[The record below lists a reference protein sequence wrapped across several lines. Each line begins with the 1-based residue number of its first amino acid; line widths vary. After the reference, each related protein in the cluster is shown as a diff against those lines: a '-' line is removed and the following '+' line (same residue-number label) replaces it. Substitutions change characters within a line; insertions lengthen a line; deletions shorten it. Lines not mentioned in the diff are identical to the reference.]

1 MSPVDESERQR
12 YLDFQEKQ
20 ISALREENYQLK
32 RTIKGFLTFV
42 QFEIPPEIDLTVP
55 EDREQSWTDA
65 AKKLKALYIPIC
77 QVVVDLAKGTQN
89 SVGYDDIIR
98 RVEYRYPGLYAGIGK
113 DPHGTIT
120 ARCRELRKQGFLIT
134 PLGEKGRFLP
144 GPRLVKGERP

>member
-1 MSPVDESERQR
+1 MAVNPAR
-12 YLDFQEKQ
+12 YRDHMTFLE
-20 ISALREENYQLK
+20 AATARLREENYQLK
-32 RTIKGFLTFV
+32 RTIKGLLSFV

-55 EDREQSWTDA
+55 EDRDQSWTDL
-65 AKKLKALYIPIC
+65 AKKLNALNNPIC
-77 QVVVDLAKGTQN
+77 QIVEDLAKATQN
-89 SVGYDDIIR
+89 SVHYDEIIR
-98 RVEYRYPGLYAGIGK
+98 TVEYRYPGLYAGIGK

>member
-1 MSPVDESERQR
+1 MTVDEAKRQDYIS
-12 YLDFQEKQ
+12 YLHNQ
-20 ISALREENYQLK
+20 IGRLKEETYQLK